1 MVRLP
6 VSCLDL
12 DQIARSG
19 QCFTWEPVGDG
30 GWRIPHRDRLV
41 TARQEGDSLL
51 LSCSE
56 AELEDT
62 WRAYLDLDTDY
73 AAILASIDP
82 ADPCLSRA
90 AERGRG
96 IRILRQDLWEVMV
109 CFLISQNNNIARI
122 TRSVAAL
129 RAAYGR
135 PAGAFR
141 AFPRPDELP
150 AASEAGFRAMGLG
163 YRAGYLARLV
173 KALSGGGLGRLEEAL
188 SAADDQ
194 EAEALLMGFHGIG
207 RKVADCI
214 CLFGLHRTDFFP
226 VDTHIRQVLSAHY
239 PQGFPFDRYQ
249 GHLGIVQQYLF
260 YSDL

>member
-141 AFPRPDELP
+141 AFPRPDELN
-150 AASEAGFRAMGLG
+150 
-163 YRAGYLARLV
+163 ARRGSTSHV
-173 KALSGGGLGRLEEAL
+173 S
-188 SAADDQ
+188 
-194 EAEALLMGFHGIG
+194 
-207 RKVADCI
+207 
-214 CLFGLHRTDFFP
+214 
-226 VDTHIRQVLSAHY
+226 
-239 PQGFPFDRYQ
+239 
-249 GHLGIVQQYLF
+249 
-260 YSDL
+260 